1 MDNEGS
7 TWKEWVIVEKCGLNN
22 SSKLTMRILESHLE
36 EILFEL
42 DHLKEGT
49 NRADDGYASI
59 TIGYQVLALFL
70 LETGSFVP
78 EVVKEEV
85 LFSTTLE
92 YDKRWWGSDPD
103 EERKEFLRKLRD
115 GVENQVSGKK
125 YKF

>member
-103 EERKEFLRKLRD
+103 EERKEFLRKLRE
-115 GVENQVSGKK
+115 GVLNQVPGKR
-125 YKF
+125 YEF